1 MVENMRSSCCLTYDA
16 VRVNVSRPDTTDRP
30 TEGITTMFQA
40 LFALLFGQFAG
51 GFTNAV
57 SWEK

>member
-16 VRVNVSRPDTTDRP
+16 VRVNVGRPDTTDRP
-30 TEGITTMFQA
+30 TEGISIMFQA

>member
-1 MVENMRSSCCLTYDA
+1 MRSSCCLAYDA
-16 VRVNVSRPDTTDRP
+16 VRVNVGRPDTTDRP
-30 TEGITTMFQA
+30 TEGISIMFQA

-51 GFTNAV
+51 GLTDAV

>member
-1 MVENMRSSCCLTYDA
+1 MTRFA
-16 VRVNVSRPDTTDRP
+16 VNVSRPDTTDRP

-51 GFTNAV
+51 GFIDAI